1 MDPWELFCE
10 LCKRVVEDQ
19 NVYLEVICL
28 PGQVHMSLFPM
39 DEGEFE
45 DEYRQ

>member
-1 MDPWELFCE
+1 MDPWEMFSE

-45 DEYRQ
+45 DE